1 MLHMI
6 LHRVVVVV
14 VCVLRKAKKNLL
26 PKVGRRLAAITDQP
40 IERLAVAARRCAYAG
55 VNTADAGVSTGAA
68 ARSLPFGG
76 WISPFA

>member
-1 MLHMI
+1 M
-6 LHRVVVVV
+6 
-14 VCVLRKAKKNLL
+14 LRKALNQNLL
-26 PKVGRRLAAITDQP
+26 PKRLHVAAITDQP

>member
-1 MLHMI
+1 M
-6 LHRVVVVV
+6 
-14 VCVLRKAKKNLL
+14 CVAKGIKPQNLL
-26 PKVGRRLAAITDQP
+26 PKRLHVAAITDQP

-55 VNTADAGVSTGAA
+55 VNTADAGVSAGAA